1 MNLENLLE
9 PEWMTSSVA
18 MSVVFAIKLND
29 YDTQQQK
36 TIYDVDAPFFLHE
49 ETVIDATEYLLKL

>member
-1 MNLENLLE
+1 MNLENWLE

-18 MSVVFAIKLND
+18 MSVAFAVKLGD

-36 TIYDVDAPFFLHE
+36 TIYDIDAPFFLHE
-49 ETVIDATEYLLKL
+49 ETIIDPTTYLLKL

>member
-18 MSVVFAIKLND
+18 MSVVFAVKPHD
-29 YDTQQQK
+29 CDTQQHK
-36 TIYDVDAPFFLHE
+36 TIYDIDAPFFLHE
-49 ETVIDATEYLLKL
+49 ETIIESTDYLVKL